1 MKIIDMMRA
10 DSPVKGHS
18 AEWHFYRSYVGTALW
33 SSHDDDDQMLDANY
47 DISDL
52 SDDTREK
59 MLRNCAS
66 FYARNRWHIHCEER
80 EDFEAAARAAGW
92 TRNQHNGYY
101 VAPVGSETRMAE
113 YDDWEDL
120 CADNDIDPIV
130 IPGAPLSND
139 MEGSTAAREAAKAGH
154 DFWLNHNGHG
164 AGFWDGDWPEP
175 AATVLDKAARKYREM
190 DLFVIDSP
198 DCVVAIGHI

>member
-10 DSPVKGHS
+10 DSPLPGHS

-33 SSHDDDDQMLDANY
+33 SSHDDDDHMLDANY

-66 FYARNRWHIHCEER
+66 FYARNRWHIHCE
-80 EDFEAAARAAGW
+80 D
-92 TRNQHNGYY
+92 
-101 VAPVGSETRMAE
+101 
-113 YDDWEDL
+113 
-120 CADNDIDPIV
+120 
-130 IPGAPLSND
+130 APLSREF
-139 MEGSTAAREAAKAGH
+139 EGSIAAREASMAGH

-175 AATVLDKAARKYREM
+175 AATVLDKAARKYREL